1 MPSIDLKTAVPGP
14 RSQAV
19 FAERAKH
26 VAPGPFHTTP
36 IVAERAEGATI
47 TDDQLAQTVQIIR
60 QRVDGIGKAAQHAL
74 DRRTREV
81 SRCHGIAREP
91 EEGSGG
97 IRQVGCA
104 LAIEIRQQH
113 QVVGATFR
121 IEGECT
127 EL

>member
-47 TDDQLAQTVQIIR
+47 PIRPCFKNGRAEDYALYLPNDEQRTIPGQWTVQIR
-60 QRVDGIGKAAQHAL
+60 KAG
-74 DRRTREV
+74 EV
-81 SRCHGIAREP
+81 LLSR
-91 EEGSGG
+91 SFT
-97 IRQVGCA
+97 
-104 LAIEIRQQH
+104 L
-113 QVVGATFR
+113 
-121 IEGECT
+121 
-127 EL
+127 L